1 MKWIVPLLAV
11 LLPCSATAA
20 DISTE
25 ELLSQLSQCT
35 RSCVGDAISKSDCS
49 LNNTECACTNKKA
62 LPAALTCVSEGC
74 PVKEA
79 LTTQNLTNTYCN
91 VPVRDKTRSL
101 IKLTIILGVLSGS
114 SLLLRITCKVFI
126 MHSDFGLDDLFTI
139 LSFCCCVPS
148 VAMTI
153 HGTASHGLGRDIW
166 TLDFDDITTFGFFFY
181 LVGVFYFPLVSLL
194 KMAVLFFYLR
204 IFLGLAHKLLWGTII
219 FNAIYGIIF
228 TFLGVFQCTP
238 ISYFWTK
245 WDGEHKGTCLSIN
258 AITWANAAISIALD
272 LWMLAIPL
280 GCLRSLKLHWKKK
293 IGVAAMFIVGTF
305 ITIVSIIR
313 LQSLVDFG
321 VSQNTTY
328 DLTDIVMW
336 STIETHVGVICA
348 SMPALRILLVR
359 LVPVLG
365 GSSYGSRKHQ
375 NYGEQYQNHTLGEH
389 TSRGKS
395 ISRPKDD
402 GIELQRTFEVQY
414 GDGDEARLVTSECFS
429 IGAGASTRAGARST
443 SEVSL

>member
-1 MKWIVPLLAV
+1 
-11 LLPCSATAA
+11 
-20 DISTE
+20 
-25 ELLSQLSQCT
+25 
-35 RSCVGDAISKSDCS
+35 
-49 LNNTECACTNKKA
+49 
-62 LPAALTCVSEGC
+62 
-74 PVKEA
+74 
-79 LTTQNLTNTYCN
+79 
-91 VPVRDKTRSL
+91 
-101 IKLTIILGVLSGS
+101 
-114 SLLLRITCKVFI
+114 
-126 MHSDFGLDDLFTI
+126 
-139 LSFCCCVPS
+139 
-148 VAMTI
+148 
-153 HGTASHGLGRDIW
+153 
-166 TLDFDDITTFGFFFY
+166 
-181 LVGVFYFPLVSLL
+181 
-194 KMAVLFFYLR
+194 MAVLFFYLR

-219 FNAIYGIIF
+219 FNAVYGIIF

-245 WDGEHKGTCLSIN
+245 WDGEHEGTWYIKLPCTPLSSSDIFSLNIN
-258 AITWANAAISIALD
+258 AITWANAAISITLD
-272 LWMLAIPL
+272 IWMLAIPL

-293 IGVAAMFIVGTF
+293 IGVAAMFIVGTLSVPQDRATRLAANLYS

-348 SMPALRILLVR
+348 SMPAIRILLVR
-359 LVPVLG
+359 LVPILG

-395 ISRPKDD
+395 ISRPKDG

-414 GDGDEARLVTSECFS
+414 GDGDEARLVTSDCFS
-429 IGAGASTRAGARST
+429 IGAGASTRAGAHST

>member
-1 MKWIVPLLAV
+1 
-11 LLPCSATAA
+11 
-20 DISTE
+20 
-25 ELLSQLSQCT
+25 
-35 RSCVGDAISKSDCS
+35 
-49 LNNTECACTNKKA
+49 
-62 LPAALTCVSEGC
+62 
-74 PVKEA
+74 
-79 LTTQNLTNTYCN
+79 
-91 VPVRDKTRSL
+91 
-101 IKLTIILGVLSGS
+101 
-114 SLLLRITCKVFI
+114 
-126 MHSDFGLDDLFTI
+126 MHSDFGLDDLFTV

-153 HGTASHGLGRDIW
+153 QGTASHGLGRDIW
-166 TLDFDDITTFGFFFY
+166 TLDFDGITAFGFFFY

-219 FNAIYGIIF
+219 FNAVYGIIF

-245 WDGEHKGTCLSIN
+245 WDGEHEGTWYIKLPRTPLSSSDIFSLNIN

-272 LWMLAIPL
+272 IWMLAIPL

-359 LVPVLG
+359 LVPILG

-375 NYGEQYQNHTLGEH
+375 NYGEQYQDHTLREH

-395 ISRPKDD
+395 ISRPKDG

-414 GDGDEARLVTSECFS
+414 GDGDEARLVASDCFS
-429 IGAGASTRAGARST
+429 IGAGASTRAGTLDEGEQKKASGMAALAGRFNQP
-443 SEVSL
+443 EC